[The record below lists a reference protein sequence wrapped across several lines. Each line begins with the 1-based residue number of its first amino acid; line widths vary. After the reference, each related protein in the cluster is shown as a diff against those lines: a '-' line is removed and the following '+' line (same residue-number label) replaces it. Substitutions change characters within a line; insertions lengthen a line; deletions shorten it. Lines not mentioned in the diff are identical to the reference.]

1 MSAAPRND
9 RPVDYQ
15 EWKSITGGTNPLD
28 FRLNAGRFGLALQAS
43 VWGTAILQKYEAVVD
58 NYIPVMSA
66 AMAANGYVVIDLPA
80 GQYRLAVNGVTTLGG
95 SIAKIDAGR
104 V

>member
-1 MSAAPRND
+1 MAAGPRNNL
-9 RPVDYQ
+9 PIDYQ
-15 EWKSITGGTNPLD
+15 TWTGITGGTNPPD

-58 NYIPVMSA
+58 NYIPVMAA
-66 AMAANGYVVIDLPA
+66 AMAANGYAVLDLPA